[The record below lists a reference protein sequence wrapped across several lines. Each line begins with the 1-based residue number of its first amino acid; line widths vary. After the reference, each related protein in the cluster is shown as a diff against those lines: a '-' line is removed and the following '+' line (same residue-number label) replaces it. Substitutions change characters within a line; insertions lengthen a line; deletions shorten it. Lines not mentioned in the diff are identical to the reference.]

1 MTDKEIR
8 EIRRRFRPDKN
19 NIISLKGCMVN
30 SEKTIISQFSQSVAQ
45 CSTDESEKILA
56 VMKKSLSG
64 SLGTNLLDL
73 EYGAMEVSASEKHK
87 MLMALRDSHLK
98 DDELLTKFYETVI
111 ESVSFEGNFA
121 ILLIHDTYDVFEY
134 SDDGEKDMDSSSQFS
149 YIVCSICP
157 VKELNTGLY
166 FREYDGTFRTFDKY
180 SVLSNPDIGFMFP
193 SFDNRAANIYNVLY
207 YTRDISDVHPE
218 FVDNIFGV
226 EIPVSAAEKKDSLN
240 SCLKETLEEE
250 CDFNVMRSV
259 HDHVSVMVQEHK
271 ATKQEEP
278 LKLSKKTFREVLE
291 DCGVNEERVERFSDK
306 FDEEF
311 GEGAEIAPKSIID
324 VKKFQLVTPDVQ
336 IKVNPDRTDL
346 VTTQV
351 IDGVRY
357 IMIRANTGV
366 EVNGVNIDIK

>member
-1 MTDKEIR
+1 MTDKELR

-30 SEKTIISQFSQSVAQ
+30 GEKTIVSQFSQSVAQ

-64 SLGTNLLDL
+64 SLGTNLIDL
-73 EYGAMEVSASEKHK
+73 EYGAMQAMESDKHK
-87 MLMALRDSHLK
+87 MLLALRDSHLK
-98 DDELLTKFYETVI
+98 DDELLTAFYETVI

-121 ILLIHDTYDVFEY
+121 ILLIHDTYDVF
-134 SDDGEKDMDSSSQFS
+134 SFTADGEKEDDSSTQFS

-180 SVLSNPDIGFMFP
+180 SMLSNPDLGFMFP

-207 YTRDISDVHPE
+207 YTRDTSDVHPE
-218 FVDNIFGV
+218 FVENIFGV
-226 EIPVSAAEKKDSLN
+226 EVPVSAQEQKDN
-240 SCLKETLEEE
+240 FDNCLKETLAEE
-250 CDFNVMRSV
+250 CDFKVMRSV

-271 ATKQEEP
+271 DTKQEEP
-278 LKLSKKTFREVLE
+278 LLLSKNTFKEVLE
-291 DCGVNEERVERFSDK
+291 SCGVDDEKVENFGNK
-306 FDEEF
+306 FDEQF
-311 GEGAEIAPKSIID
+311 GEGAEIPPKSIVD
-324 VKKFQLVTPDVQ
+324 VKKFELVTPDVQ

-346 VTTQV
+346 VSTQV
-351 IDGVRY
+351 IDGIRY